1 MPEKMAAVVQ
11 YALKPLSVEL
21 REVPVPQPGVGDV
34 LLRVD
39 GVGICG
45 SDVHQYHN
53 TQSWT
58 VDVPV
63 TLGHEFCG
71 TIVAAGRKVQGFK
84 EGDRVACETAAEI
97 DPNSPLTRAGKYNLD
112 PARRGFGYNV
122 DGAMAE
128 FVRVPSRC
136 LHHLPKGLPPEVAAV
151 TEPCCVAYQ
160 AVGVNSHVKAG
171 DIVVVVGPGPIGILS
186 AQVAKLFGAGE
197 VIIAGL
203 ERDRPRM
210 EIALKTGA
218 TKAAL
223 VEEVPD
229 LLKGMGDGLGADL
242 VVDAAGVSAS
252 LEKALK
258 WVRPTGQVTKVGW
271 GPQPLG
277 FSLDSLVRK
286 AVTLQ
291 GSFSHTWPVWE
302 RVLSLL
308 ESGRLDVGPIVSRVA
323 PLAEWKTCFES
334 MKQGKLLKV
343 VFKP

>member
-1 MPEKMAAVVQ
+1 MSRKMAAVVQ

-21 REVPVPQPGVGDV
+21 REVAVPEPGDGDV
-34 LLRVD
+34 ILRVD

-63 TLGHEFCG
+63 ILGHEFCG
-71 TIVAAGRKVQGFK
+71 TIAAVGGEVRGFK

-97 DPNSPLTRAGKYNLD
+97 DPHSPLTRAGRYNLD

-136 LHHLPKGLPPEVAAV
+136 LHHLPKGLSPEVAAV
-151 TEPCCVAYQ
+151 AEPCCVAYQ
-160 AVGVNSHVKAG
+160 AVGVNSRVKAG
-171 DIVVVVGPGPIGILS
+171 DIVVILGPGPIGLLS

-203 ERDRPRM
+203 ERARSRM
-210 EIALKTGA
+210 EIAVKTGA
-218 TKAAL
+218 TKAVL
-223 VEEVPD
+223 VEEVSD
-229 LLKGMGDGLGADL
+229 LLEGMGDGLGADL
-242 VVDAAGVSAS
+242 VVDAAGASAS
-252 LEKALK
+252 LQHALE
-258 WVRPTGQVTKVGW
+258 WVRPAGQVTKVGW

-277 FSLDSLVRK
+277 FSLDALVRK

-308 ESGRLDVGPIVSRVA
+308 GSGRLDVAPIVSRVA
-323 PLAEWKTCFES
+323 PLAEWKDCFEG
-334 MKQGKLLKV
+334 MKQGKLLKA

>member
-1 MPEKMAAVVQ
+1 MPAKMAAVVH

-21 REVPVPQPGVGDV
+21 REVPVPQPGDDDV

-39 GVGICG
+39 AVGICG

-71 TIVAAGRKVQGFK
+71 TIVAAGRKVRGFK

-136 LHHLPKGLPPEVAAV
+136 LHRLPKGLPPEVAAV

-229 LLKGMGDGLGADL
+229 LLKGMGDGLGANL
-242 VVDAAGVSAS
+242 VVDAAGASAS
-252 LEKALK
+252 LEKALE
-258 WVRPTGQVTKVGW
+258 WVRPSGQVTKVGC
-271 GPQPLG
+271 PRP
-277 FSLDSLVRK
+277 
-286 AVTLQ
+286 
-291 GSFSHTWPVWE
+291 PY
-302 RVLSLL
+302 
-308 ESGRLDVGPIVSRVA
+308 SG
-323 PLAEWKTCFES
+323 
-334 MKQGKLLKV
+334 
-343 VFKP
+343 